1 MQPLLIM
8 KKLTPLFLLFF
19 VLTMSGQ
26 EPQNNAA
33 TNDSQTFFN
42 PRLGNGVFHNAK
54 KAVDGTVYL
63 FEKWDNH
70 TVIHAIDKHSYL
82 LKNINVNIQN
92 NTIVSKIGTDSI
104 FTFNLNTIDRIVVNL
119 KTYKSFLYED
129 TQRIC
134 QVIYESND
142 FSLLKGFKI
151 KTITGSSNPM
161 VNRPNDRLVRRE
173 SYFIKKKGGV
183 LQPFKLSKKKILA
196 LIPADKAQT
205 VKRYVKKHRLS
216 FKKDYHV
223 QRILNYY
230 GSL

>member
-1 MQPLLIM
+1 MQSLLIM
-8 KKLTPLFLLFF
+8 KKRTTLLLLFF
-19 VLTMSGQ
+19 VVALSAQ
-26 EPQNNAA
+26 DKSNNAA
-33 TNDSQTFFN
+33 TNDTQTFFN
-42 PRLGNGVFHNAK
+42 PRAGIGVFHNAK

-63 FEKWDNH
+63 FKKWDNH

-82 LKNINVNIQN
+82 LKNININIQN
-92 NTIVSKIGTDSI
+92 NTIISKIGTDSI

-119 KTYKSFLYED
+119 KTYKPFLYEN

-134 QVIYESND
+134 RVIYESNE

-151 KTITGSSNPM
+151 KTISGSANPM
-161 VNRPNDRLVRRE
+161 VNRPTDKLVQRS
-173 SYFIKKKGGV
+173 SYFIKKGEQLK
-183 LQPFKLSKKKILA
+183 PFKLSKKKILA
-196 LIPADKAQT
+196 LMPVDKAQT